1 MTTKFTV
8 SFINLDPLAGLSE
21 IEKEWASIKKMI
33 YKAKPKK
40 ALNFQVGKFRENCR
54 LIIKSKYV
62 LAFFQFLSVLNIV
75 IFTLYWNRQD
85 YTMVRILSSIL
96 FYHIKLNF

>member
-1 MTTKFTV
+1 MAKFKIF
-8 SFINLDPLAGLSE
+8 SFNNLDPLAGLSE

-40 ALNFQVGKFRENCR
+40 ALNFQSGKFRENCR

-62 LAFFQFLSVLNIV
+62 LAFFQFLSVFNIV
-75 IFTLYWNRQD
+75 IFTLYWNRQNS
-85 YTMVRILSSIL
+85 TMVQILSSIL
-96 FYHIKLNF
+96 FYHITLNF